1 MEKKLN
7 KIITKTATSWK
18 TRAKKDRDNRK
29 NISRTQAFALDLLEY
44 MELNGL
50 KQTDVAK
57 KMKVSP
63 QQVNKILRAKS
74 NITFETLDKISA
86 ALGVVVSS
94 PKIVASKT
102 RMQSKVLHSSMQII
116 YTSGKKKK
124 IEDDII
130 TDKVFKENALLSE
143 DLQAMNGYNYT
154 AVKI

>member
-1 MEKKLN
+1 MEKNLN
-7 KIITKTATSWK
+7 KRITKTATSWK

-29 NISRTQAFALDLLEY
+29 NISRTQAFALDLLAY

-50 KQTDVAK
+50 KQKDVAK

-74 NITFETLDKISA
+74 NITFETLDKIA
-86 ALGVVVSS
+86 DALGVVVSS
-94 PKIVASKT
+94 PKIVAPKT
-102 RMQSKVLHSSMQII
+102 RMQSKVLQSSMQII
-116 YTSGKKKK
+116 HTSGKKKK
-124 IEDDII
+124 IEEDII
-130 TDKVFKENALLSE
+130 TDKIFKENALLNG

>member
-1 MEKKLN
+1 MEKNLN
-7 KIITKTATSWK
+7 KRITKTATSWK

-29 NISRTQAFALDLLEY
+29 NISRTQAFALDLLAY

-50 KQTDVAK
+50 KQKDVAK

-74 NITFETLDKISA
+74 NITFETLDKIA
-86 ALGVVVSS
+86 DALGVVVSS
-94 PKIVASKT
+94 PKIVAPKT
-102 RMQSKVLHSSMQII
+102 RMQSKVLQSSMQII
-116 YTSGKKKK
+116 HSSGKKKK
-124 IEDDII
+124 IEEDII
-130 TDKVFKENALLSE
+130 TDKIFKENALLNG